1 MYFNSR
7 YGVIIK
13 LLKGFS
19 DLIIAISPKK
29 KSQKEKEVKEILIVD
44 THLIGDLVMST
55 AFIQALI
62 LKYPL
67 AQIHIVA
74 RSYALDVFLGYERVK
89 IHPFFISNGF
99 ELSKWLKNLKT
110 IRRIRKMN
118 IDLGINAR
126 GDIREIAIAKLCKVQ
141 RLVSFDFTGGGFL
154 LDDVV
159 SVETKFEHLF
169 DKYRVIGQYLGLD
182 LTGLKPEIRLTEA
195 EIESVSRVESY
206 IGVHID
212 ASNVLRQLPKAEI
225 FQILHTFQK
234 TEKVVFFAGPNL
246 PLDNIDDI
254 KLTFP
259 WVEIWKGNLREMMMH
274 LSRCRILISA
284 DSGQAHIAASLNVA
298 VLILGGPSKLI
309 FTKPLGGKVEL
320 ISLENIIC
328 SPCDQ
333 IECKNSVH
341 QFCFQGIGIIVNQKL
356 NQLIGETS
364 ISRDVD

>member
-29 KSQKEKEVKEILIVD
+29 KKSQKAADVQEILIVD

-74 RSYALDVFLGYERVK
+74 RTYALDVFLGYERVK

-99 ELSKWLKNLKT
+99 EFSKWLKNLKT
-110 IRRIRKMN
+110 ILRIRKIN
-118 IDLGINAR
+118 VDLGINAR
-126 GDIREIAIAKLCKVQ
+126 GDIREIAIAKLCKVE

-159 SVETKFEHLF
+159 AVDSKFEHLF
-169 DKYRVIGQYLGLD
+169 DKYKVIGQYLGLD

-225 FQILHTFQK
+225 FQIFQNFQK
-234 TEKVVFFAGPNL
+234 TEKVVFFAGPNISV
-246 PLDNIDDI
+246 DNINDI

-259 WVEIWKGNLREMMMH
+259 WVQIWKGNLRAMMVY

-284 DSGQAHIAASLNVA
+284 DSGQAHIAASLNVV
-298 VLILGGPSKLI
+298 VLILGGPSKLN
-309 FTKPLGGKVEL
+309 FTKPMGNNIEL
-320 ISLENIIC
+320 LSLENIIC
-328 SPCDQ
+328 SPCNQ

-341 QFCFQGIGIIVNQKL
+341 QFCFRGIGIIVNQKL
-356 NQLIGETS
+356 NQLIGE
-364 ISRDVD
+364 RDT